1 MTNAL
6 LVAMFETKAWADRGL
21 YDALLAIP
29 DDSGADPVEMFRIR
43 ALMDHMTVVD
53 RLFRA
58 RIAGEPEPFAG
69 IISPVTPSFAELR
82 GIAAETDDWLLDYA
96 RRAMPAELEEVI
108 AFTFTDGDPGL
119 MTRGEM
125 LGHILTHDAAHRGAI
140 GFSLGRMKLKGG
152 PDTLTSYLSWKRG
165 SSTA

>member
-1 MTNAL
+1 MANTL
-6 LVAMFETKAWADRGL
+6 LITLFECKAWADRGL

-29 DDSGADPVEMFRIR
+29 DDSGADPAEMFRIR

-53 RLFRA
+53 RLFKA
-58 RIAGEPEPFAG
+58 RIAGEPEPFEG

-82 GIAAETDDWLLDYA
+82 GVAAATDDWFVDYLG
-96 RRAMPAELEEVI
+96 RATPRELEEPI

-125 LGHILTHDAAHRGAI
+125 LGHILTHDSAHRGAI
-140 GFSLGRMKLKGG
+140 GLSLGRMKLKGA
-152 PDTLTSYLSWKRG
+152 PDTVTAYLSATRK
-165 SSTA
+165 TA